1 MGDGNDASKPK
12 RIVVSIFS
20 AKFYFEPRIARI
32 RSPHKTPEN
41 NSNVGAELWRP
52 FVHFVGKTFRRFPV
66 QFTRR
71 GGPRRVSGTQGREC
85 GVGRGLGVTRGGG
98 VGEPGVTVGVG
109 VGGIV
114 PDGVGVGLGGT
125 VAVAVAV
132 GVGVGEPPPTA
143 ARISTRP
150 QP

>member
-1 MGDGNDASKPK
+1 MSVLSFGVLSC
-12 RIVVSIFS
+12 IS
-20 AKFYFEPRIARI
+20 
-32 RSPHKTPEN
+32 
-41 NSNVGAELWRP
+41 GA
-52 FVHFVGKTFRRFPV
+52 KTFRRFPV
-66 QFTRR
+66 QFTRC
-71 GGPRRVSGTQGREC
+71 GGPRRISRTQGREC

-132 GVGVGEPPPTA
+132 AVAVGVGVGEPPPTA